1 MSSRKTRRFRLG
13 LDCDGVIYNF
23 VDTLRNFI
31 YEYEGEYN
39 RPLSSMPDA
48 ETWNFF
54 TDQWG
59 LTIEVYKKYTLAGID
74 AGVIFGEGQAIPG
87 AKEAI
92 DSLSHDYEIILVTS
106 RSGFG
111 ERYDKCRENTLK
123 WLAEN
128 QIWFDGLIFAEDKT
142 NRGIDLLLDDAPH
155 QVGNAVAVDE
165 RVVVFDQPWNR
176 HVEHQDRVMDW
187 EDFELYVR
195 HRFPT

>member
-13 LDCDGVIYNF
+13 LDCDGVVYNF
-23 VDTLRNFI
+23 VDTLRNWI
-31 YEYEGEYN
+31 HLETGK
-39 RPLSSMPDA
+39 PLEEMPDA

-59 LTIEVYKKYTLAGID
+59 LTFQEYKDLTISGID
-74 AGVIFGEGQAIPG
+74 AGVIFAKGKPIPG
-87 AKEAI
+87 AIEAI
-92 DSLSHDYEIILVTS
+92 HSLSHDYEIILVTS

-111 ERYDKCRENTLK
+111 LRYEQCRENTLK
-123 WLAEN
+123 WLADN
-128 QIWFDGLIFAEDKT
+128 KVWFDGVIFAEDKT
-142 NRGIDLLLDDAPH
+142 NRGIDILLDDAPH

-187 EDFELYVR
+187 EDFELYIR
-195 HRFPT
+195 NRFPV